1 MRFSW
6 RKLKKLRLIVSC
18 PVIQKVSKRVVCIF
32 KILNL
37 KFWNFGFIRCKIGGN
52 ALTQRAR
59 GRWPRALPGS
69 VQSHRSPMPLPNF
82 VQSHRSPMPLPNF
95 RSGRRRR
102 GPCCGAS
109 VGTTCSAPSARAAP
123 GPWCGASVGTTG
135 SAPSARVRFL
145 GFIPDLFASKAR
157 QGGAPEQSK

>member
-1 MRFSW
+1 M
-6 RKLKKLRLIVSC
+6 SC

-37 KFWNFGFIRCKIGGN
+37 KFWNFWFIRCKIGGN

-95 RSGRRRR
+95 CSGRRRR

-109 VGTTCSAPSARAAP
+109 VSRVPPCRPLSVVRGLCWSQRLRPWSPITLRLIRKQAGIMQELRTFINAPKRRI
-123 GPWCGASVGTTG
+123 TF
-135 SAPSARVRFL
+135 RN
-145 GFIPDLFASKAR
+145 SKR
-157 QGGAPEQSK
+157 G